1 MTAGVT
7 VTGEADLV
15 KRAVGPTA
23 WLVLEHLVLTADDS
37 LESPATARSV
47 AVAVS
52 VSKDT
57 AASAIRR
64 LEAAGLVE
72 RRSQGRNEGR
82 FGRAGLRVSLP
93 AGVTVPRPSLAAT
106 EPSPRH
112 RSPRRTTPPAASRP
126 VEQLSLIPESNR
138 AADTPAVVHIDEPD
152 ATHTPPS
159 PDRRAIH
166 EFASSDAAPARE
178 REREREDGSS
188 C

>member
-23 WLVLEHLVLTADDS
+23 WLVLEHLVLTAGAS

-72 RRSQGRNEGR
+72 RRRQSRHAGR
-82 FGRAGLRVSLP
+82 FGSAGLRVSLP
-93 AGVTVPRPSLAAT
+93 AGVSVSRPSPAVT
-106 EPSPRH
+106 EQPPRQPPSRQTTSPEPS
-112 RSPRRTTPPAASRP
+112 RS
-126 VEQLSLIPESNR
+126 VEQLSLIVDPDR
-138 AADTPAVVHIDEPD
+138 AAEAPAGVHADEPD

-159 PDRRAIH
+159 PDRRALH
-166 EFASSDAAPARE
+166 EFASSDAAQAYDHE
-178 REREREDGSS
+178 REPESDSS